1 MKNLGFM
8 GRVVAVAFCLL
19 IAGASGAFS
28 QSNAWVPIDYTHK
41 LWDFPKGGTGGHGSK
56 RSPSSAQYIPSTF
69 YDAENGSL
77 VFEGTVSLE
86 GIPCRVEDEEGDIL
100 LSGLLTLGKGEE
112 KTVSVCG
119 LPSGT
124 YYIILCMG
132 DEEYAGEF
140 TK

>member
-1 MKNLGFM
+1 MKNLSFID
-8 GRVVAVAFCLL
+8 RVVALVFILFATSVSFVH
-19 IAGASGAFS
+19 S
-28 QSNAWVPIDYTHK
+28 QENIGWQIDFVK
-41 LWDFPKGGTGGHGSK
+41 VCADPFKGWKHDSS
-56 RSPSSAQYIPSTF
+56 RSPSSAQYLPSTF
-69 YDAENGSL
+69 YDAENGCL

-86 GIPCRVEDEEGDIL
+86 GVPYRVEDEEGDIL
-100 LSGLLTLGKGEE
+100 LSGLLTVGKGEE

-119 LPSGT
+119 LPSGA